1 MKNIIRHYVIDT
13 LSLYIVSQIVSGII
27 LEKGIQSLLMAGL
40 GIMLTSFLVKPLL
53 NLLLLPLNLVTF
65 GLFRWLSSSIAL
77 YIATL
82 LVPSFKITNFV
93 FSGLSSQWL
102 DIPSLNLPSPLSY
115 IAISFLLTTVTSAIY
130 WLIK

>member
-1 MKNIIRHYVIDT
+1 MKNVIRHYVIDT